1 MERQK
6 KLYLN
11 LKMLNEYKVGDSKEL
26 LKEVESN
33 SVDLIYIDPPY
44 CTGRDFYHFDD
55 RFSSSA
61 DYRELFIRPLLHEC
75 HRVLTDIGNIVVHV
89 EPKISHHIRIVLD
102 DIFGEKRFKNEI
114 VWISGGNHKSKKQ
127 LQRNHDTIIVYQK
140 STESIYNP
148 EHKDY
153 ADDVVKKAK
162 LCPYHN
168 KKYVTTALVNRQ
180 PNVVQRPN
188 LRYEWNGNF
197 LQWHISKE
205 RMQMLHDDNRLEYSK
220 STGIPRVKKYLEE
233 MDGIP
238 VKDVWSDVKQIQ
250 GNEKLDYATQK
261 PVALLN
267 RILKMFSN
275 QDSIVLDPCAGSGT
289 TGRSAIMTN
298 RNYILF
304 DINTDGK
311 LLFEESIKNI
321 EPVSISN
328 PLMDALI

>member
-1 MERQK
+1 
-6 KLYLN
+6 
-11 LKMLNEYKVGDSKEL
+11 MLSTIINEYTIGDNKDL
-26 LKEVESN
+26 LKQVDSN
-33 SVDLIYIDPPY
+33 TVDLIYIDPPY

-61 DYRELFIRPLLHEC
+61 DYRELFIRPLLQEC
-75 HRVLTDIGNIVVHV
+75 HRVLTNVGNIVVHI

-140 STESIYNP
+140 GTESIYNS
-148 EHKDY
+148 EHKEY
-153 ADDVVKKAK
+153 NDDTVKKANM
-162 LCPYHN
+162 CSVRN
-168 KKYVTTALVNRQ
+168 MKYNTSALVNRQ
-180 PNVVQRPN
+180 PNVVSRPN
-188 LRYEWNGNF
+188 LRYEWNGNH

-238 VKDVWSDVKQIQ
+238 VKDVWSDIKQIQ

-267 RILKMFSN
+267 RIVSMFSN
-275 QDSIVLDPCAGSGT
+275 DGSTVLDPCAGSGT
-289 TGRSAIMTN
+289 LGRSAILLN

-304 DINTDGK
+304 DLNSNGK
-311 LLFEESIKNI
+311 DLFEKSIENTVLLQQLAQD
-321 EPVSISN
+321 PSN
-328 PLMDALI
+328 PLINALY